1 MQYAN
6 DNTTNYLVRFRNA
19 QKVDEACN
27 GILIT
32 KGVQEHGM
40 NILFPLHNIVF
51 DSLKQDK
58 KRES

>member
-40 NILFPLHNIVF
+40 NILFPLHNNVF